1 MAAVL
6 GFVVL
11 VTLGFIW
18 RMNQPV
24 QMSAADLRING
35 AIELSTPRIFSD
47 FKLAR
52 PSRRAVYPRRPSRA
66 GGRILFFGFTNCP
79 DICPTTMATLAEMY
93 QDLGESEKE
102 KLQIVMISLDPERD
116 TVEKMADYVPYFNQD
131 FIGVTGDP
139 NFVLRL
145 TTQLN
150 VAYTQVPLEDDQLHG

>member
-1 MAAVL
+1 MKQQTRIKLTVAAVL

-24 QMSAADLRING
+24 QMSAAELRING

-47 FKLAR
+47 FKLTDHRGAPFSLENLQDR
-52 PSRRAVYPRRPSRA
+52 WT
-66 GGRILFFGFTNCP
+66 ILFFGFTNCP

-102 KLQIVMISLDPERD
+102 KLQIVRRQRRSLAR
-116 TVEKMADYVPYFNQD
+116 YQ
-131 FIGVTGDP
+131 
-139 NFVLRL
+139 
-145 TTQLN
+145 
-150 VAYTQVPLEDDQLHG
+150 